1 MAQLVETAARL
12 EISPPEAAPSPTLDV
27 AAIAQAIEATGYCVV
42 DDALG
47 KTHAEQLGAACRAVK
62 KAPATIQEGTDR
74 VNDSKRRDD
83 SVAFLKDSKAPAVQ
97 KHRAAMEGLRLQLNN
112 LLNLKTDACSFMCA

>member
-1 MAQLVETAARL
+1 MAQLVERTARL

-27 AAIAQAIEATGYCVV
+27 DAIAQAIEATGYCVV

-47 KTHAEQLGAACRAVK
+47 KTHAEQLGAACRAIP

-74 VNDSKRRDD
+74 INDSKRRDD
-83 SVAFLKDSKAPAVQ
+83 SVAFLKDSRVAIERNLPD
-97 KHRAAMEGLRLQLNN
+97 LLQEVILV
-112 LLNLKTDACSFMCA
+112 